1 MHNPTDEDNLLMSPI
16 IERNSALPTSKVE
29 KYYTVS
35 NGQDRLRI
43 QEYIRATP
51 CIARTTWKLGELD
64 LPVPPA
70 PAAREGA
77 AVRLPTTSTGF
88 WRWRPEPSTQ
98 KTISTVLVGR
108 AAA

>member
-29 KYYTVS
+29 NYYTVS

-43 QEYIRATP
+43 QVYQGDAMYCRDNL
-51 CIARTTWKLGELD
+51 KLGELD

-70 PAAREGA
+70 PAGKEGG
-77 AVRLPTTSTGF
+77 AVRFTYDINGILEVEAK
-88 WRWRPEPSTQ
+88 RC
-98 KTISTVLVGR
+98 V
-108 AAA
+108 